1 VTPTR
6 LRVALVSADRETRT
20 VLADYLRGAGFDV
33 HACDEL
39 AVPSAFK
46 ALVLINDP
54 DMASEVL
61 IAHVRTWLKLTKT
74 RVIVVTSRPTAL
86 KDLLVAHE
94 DRLRVLAAPAFG
106 WDLVDA
112 LRATEP
118 IKPRGA

>member
-1 VTPTR
+1 VTATR
-6 LRVALVSADRETRT
+6 LRVALVSADDETRT
-20 VLADYLRGAGFDV
+20 VLAAYLRDAGFEV

-54 DMASEVL
+54 DMAIEVV
-61 IAHVRTWLKLTKT
+61 IARVRTWLKGTKA
-74 RVIVVTSRPTAL
+74 RVIVVTSRPSAL
-86 KDLLVAHE
+86 KELLVIHE

-118 IKPRGA
+118 LKPRGA